1 MNTNTAPIRN
11 QVNELVGQT
20 FFNPDHSTRENSEKL
35 LLQLR
40 TQDPLNFFTALTQNF
55 ADPSLPTNDRV
66 LNSTLL
72 LKSLTENTNN
82 NTYWYF
88 MPSELKEQIQNSGLS
103 LLIDS
108 NYTIQKSAASL
119 ISKIYILRYQA
130 DQKWVDLL
138 ENLSKNSQSPK
149 PEIKKASIYTIGY
162 ICEELSLLKF
172 NLDPSEIQQILE
184 AICFCINKDQSDDS
198 IRIAGLKALQHSHFY
213 FSTIM
218 QDSTIRNFVMDLLVK
233 CTIIAQNSD
242 EVIMLG
248 YSCLVDISKTLYP
261 YLATYI
267 GKICEFTIHV
277 LEAGSDQCKIP
288 AIELWNAIAI
298 EENRRKGLANGDSG
312 RFGSTDSING
322 NFILSVYGK
331 LLPQVLLNLNC
342 VSEEDM
348 QENNSLSVFSS
359 ASKCL
364 ISIFELIGNEACKIT
379 TDFIDAFS
387 GGETWQKKVG
397 SLSAFCFMLQGCDG
411 RMAQDLVKQS
421 WEGILIMLDNTNLNV
436 KLTAS
441 ALLIQMSRRCK
452 QELVGRGFLDRNIGL
467 LMQRIVNFPPKVA
480 AQLCIFVEEL

>member
-1 MNTNTAPIRN
+1 MITNTAPIRN
-11 QVNELVGQT
+11 QVNELLGQT

-55 ADPSLPTNDRV
+55 ADQSLPTNDRV

-82 NTYWYF
+82 NSYWYL

-130 DQKWVDLL
+130 DQKWVGLL

-184 AICFCINKDQSDDS
+184 AICSCIKKDQSDDS

-218 QDSTIRNFVMDLLVK
+218 QDSSIRNFVMDL
-233 CTIIAQNSD
+233 
-242 EVIMLG
+242 
-248 YSCLVDISKTLYP
+248 
-261 YLATYI
+261 
-267 GKICEFTIHV
+267 
-277 LEAGSDQCKIP
+277 
-288 AIELWNAIAI
+288 
-298 EENRRKGLANGDSG
+298 
-312 RFGSTDSING
+312 
-322 NFILSVYGK
+322 
-331 LLPQVLLNLNC
+331 
-342 VSEEDM
+342 
-348 QENNSLSVFSS
+348 
-359 ASKCL
+359 
-364 ISIFELIGNEACKIT
+364 
-379 TDFIDAFS
+379 
-387 GGETWQKKVG
+387 
-397 SLSAFCFMLQGCDG
+397 
-411 RMAQDLVKQS
+411 
-421 WEGILIMLDNTNLNV
+421 
-436 KLTAS
+436 
-441 ALLIQMSRRCK
+441 
-452 QELVGRGFLDRNIGL
+452 
-467 LMQRIVNFPPKVA
+467 
-480 AQLCIFVEEL
+480 